1 VSGARVRPAALALAA
16 VALGV
21 SRLGAQDLGWS
32 GTAEASGN
40 LLYGAARGRVAS
52 AALGVGRADSTLQ
65 LRGDAQFTYA
75 DARAGDD
82 DRTRVT
88 ARAFRTTLALDR
100 RPYAK
105 LSPFAFGSAETSLQQ
120 RIASRL
126 SGGAGAKLTLHR
138 RGDDDVSVSLALLGE
153 RTRTLHPTADEP
165 RATERVRWSW
175 RVRARRRFSEGVR
188 LTHVTF
194 YQPAVDRPGRYTVDS
209 NTGLAVTLTRALAL
223 TTSLREK
230 YDSEAR
236 ARGARSNHDGQLLF
250 GVRATF

>member
-1 VSGARVRPAALALAA
+1 VSGARLGSTALALGAI
-16 VALGV
+16 ALGTP
-21 SRLGAQDLGWS
+21 RLGAQELGWS

-65 LRGDAQFTYA
+65 VRGDAQFTYA

-82 DRTRVT
+82 DRTKVT
-88 ARAFRTTLALDR
+88 ARAFRSTLALDH
-100 RPYAK
+100 RPYAR
-105 LSPFAFGSAETSLQQ
+105 LSPFAFGGVETSLQQ
-120 RIASRL
+120 RVASRV

-138 RGDDDVSVSLALLGE
+138 HGDDDVSVSLALLAE
-153 RTRTLHPTADEP
+153 RTRTLHPTDDEP

-175 RVRARRRFSEGVR
+175 RVRVRRRFSEAVR

-209 NTGLAVTLTRALAL
+209 NTGLAVTVTRALAL
-223 TTSLREK
+223 TAALRER

-236 ARGARSNHDGQLLF
+236 TRGARSNHDGQVLF